1 MSFRV
6 LAAVLLTAVSCQ
18 DPPAGTTTPDV
29 GPSTSP
35 PPLTKQNPEALWGRT
50 FVYVSGSRNGTPLYL
65 APKQAGPIYVEFEL
79 RPDSR
84 IVRWVSCN
92 ASGAEV
98 SVTPRRLQV
107 KPDDYYGLGS
117 SEVGCSEAGHR
128 QDEWLALFFLADPSW
143 VLEGRRLTLT
153 TADTVIEFEE
163 GRPFKAQ

>member
-6 LAAVLLTAVSCQ
+6 LAAVLLTTVSCQ
-18 DPPAGTTTPDV
+18 SPPAGTTMPDV
-29 GPSTSP
+29 GPSTSS
-35 PPLTKQNPEALWGRT
+35 PLLTAQNPEALWGRT

-65 APKQAGPIYVEFEL
+65 APKQAGPVYVEFEL

-92 ASGAEV
+92 ASGADV
-98 SVTPRRLQV
+98 SVTPWRLQV
-107 KPDDYYGLGS
+107 KQDDYYELGS

-128 QDEWLALFFLADPSW
+128 QDQWLAHFLLADPSW
-143 VLEGRRLTLT
+143 TLRGQRLTLT

-163 GRPFKAQ
+163 GRP